1 MLKEESHHLPC
12 GVGSLRIGV
21 AAHRRATGPSMAEP
35 VDDPVFHHC
44 AFAGIQVESL
54 TEGTTPR
61 HPPLPQSPF
70 QLLSGTRSA
79 QNILGVAISE
89 YGRII
94 DRMVYETWDCT
105 KLGAVEPCVSSWSG
119 AILYCGS

>member
-1 MLKEESHHLPC
+1 MLKEESQHLPC

-35 VDDPVFHHC
+35 VDDPVLHHC
-44 AFAGIQVESL
+44 AFAGIQIEGL
-54 TEGTTPR
+54 TEGTTAR

-79 QNILGVAISE
+79 QNILGVAGMHFGVLVSVKH
-89 YGRII
+89 YGRY
-94 DRMVYETWDCT
+94 DR
-105 KLGAVEPCVSSWSG
+105 
-119 AILYCGS
+119 